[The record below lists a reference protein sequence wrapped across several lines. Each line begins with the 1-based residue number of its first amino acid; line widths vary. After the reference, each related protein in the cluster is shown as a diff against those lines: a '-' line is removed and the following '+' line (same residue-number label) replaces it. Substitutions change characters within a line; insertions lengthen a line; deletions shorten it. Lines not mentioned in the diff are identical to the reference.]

1 MSVRLRWCVSGH
13 VFAFAHFPSI
23 TKGSDSL
30 RIASIGATLIRYGA
44 VFLNWTKSRGA
55 EDRANYAT
63 DDRRRQGRAE
73 SGPSLISGKPKLKAD
88 AHARRRYLRPIP
100 ASLVAIAASFIAAP
114 ASAQLIS
121 IDATLLDIDARVTVN
136 AGRLTLIEGRLVDI
150 DANLS
155 AVIAAQ
161 VDADARISLL
171 DNALANTN
179 LRIDA
184 NVQAIADLDVRVGGV
199 EIDVAAAVER
209 NREQD
214 VVLAD
219 HENRIDANGRAI
231 AGLDGRVGRLEVD
244 VAAGIAKD
252 VEQDARLADHST
264 RIDNAQATAALAL
277 DHSTTLR
284 ADVEAGRVG
293 LVRQDAATG
302 TISVGAQTGGSVVS
316 LAGTDGDRRL
326 TGIADGVAS
335 NDAASV
341 GQAERLALATL
352 DAARGYTD
360 QSVAAMFDTSMA
372 ATRTLMAENNR
383 MLRAD
388 MNALA
393 ANGSA
398 LSGLPQSFLPGKG
411 MAGAAIGGHGG
422 EVAFALGVSKAT
434 ESDRPTVF
442 RAGAAMDTR
451 RGEVSY
457 NAGVGF
463 HF

>member
-1 MSVRLRWCVSGH
+1 MRRKSLCHHLLVS
-13 VFAFAHFPSI
+13 AFA
-23 TKGSDSL
+23 
-30 RIASIGATLIRYGA
+30 IG
-44 VFLNWTKSRGA
+44 V
-55 EDRANYAT
+55 
-63 DDRRRQGRAE
+63 
-73 SGPSLISGKPKLKAD
+73 
-88 AHARRRYLRPIP
+88 
-100 ASLVAIAASFIAAP
+100 SFVAAP

-150 DANLS
+150 DANVTAL
-155 AVIAAQ
+155 IAAQ
-161 VDADARISLL
+161 VDADARVSLL
-171 DNALANTN
+171 NDALARNEV
-179 LRIDA
+179 RIDA
-184 NVQAIADLDVRVGGV
+184 NVQ
-199 EIDVAAAVER
+199 
-209 NREQD
+209 
-214 VVLAD
+214 
-219 HENRIDANGRAI
+219 AI

-244 VAAGIAKD
+244 VASGIARD
-252 VEQDARLADHST
+252 TEQDVRLADHSS
-264 RIDNAQATAALAL
+264 RIDAAQAGVLLAL

-302 TISVGAQTGGSVVS
+302 AISIGAQTGGSIVS

-326 TGIADGVAS
+326 TGIADGVAA

-341 GQAERLALATL
+341 GQMARLAGATL
-352 DAARGYTD
+352 DAARTYTD
-360 QSVAAMFDTSMA
+360 QAVAAMFDTGMA

-398 LSGLPQSFLPGKG
+398 LSALPQSFLPGKG

-422 EVAFALGVSKAT
+422 ELAFALGLSKAT
-434 ESDRPTVF
+434 ESDRPAVF
-442 RAGAAMDTR
+442 RAGSAMDTR

-457 NAGVGF
+457 NASVGF

>member
-1 MSVRLRWCVSGH
+1 MPRH
-13 VFAFAHFPSI
+13 
-23 TKGSDSL
+23 
-30 RIASIGATLIRYGA
+30 
-44 VFLNWTKSRGA
+44 
-55 EDRANYAT
+55 
-63 DDRRRQGRAE
+63 
-73 SGPSLISGKPKLKAD
+73 
-88 AHARRRYLRPIP
+88 RYLHPIP
-100 ASLVAIAASFIAAP
+100 ASLIAIAASFVAAP

-121 IDATLLDIDARVTVN
+121 IDATLIDLDARVTIHT
-136 AGRLTLIEGRLVDI
+136 GRLTLIEGRLVDI

-161 VDADARISLL
+161 VDADARVSLL
-171 DNALANTN
+171 NNALANTN
-179 LRIDA
+179 VRIDA
-184 NVQAIADLDVRVGGV
+184 NVRAIADLDVRVGGV
-199 EIDVAAAVER
+199 EVDVAAAIER

-214 VVLAD
+214 LVLAD
-219 HENRIDANGRAI
+219 HDLRIDANGRAI
-231 AGLDGRVGRLEVD
+231 AGLDGRVGQLEVD
-244 VAAGIAKD
+244 IAAGVAKD
-252 VEQDARLADHST
+252 IVQDGRLADHST
-264 RIDNAQATAALAL
+264 RIDAAQATASLAL

-302 TISVGAQTGGSVVS
+302 AISVGAQTGGNVVS
-316 LAGTDGDRRL
+316 MAGTDGNRRL
-326 TGIADGVAS
+326 TGIAEGVAA

-341 GQAERLALATL
+341 GQVERLASATL
-352 DAARGYTD
+352 DAARSYTD
-360 QSVAAMFDTSMA
+360 QSVAAMFDNSMA
-372 ATRTLMAENNR
+372 ATQTMIGENNR
-383 MLRAD
+383 VLRAD

-398 LSGLPQSFLPGKG
+398 LSGLPQSFLPGRG

-457 NAGVGF
+457 NASVGF

>member
-1 MSVRLRWCVSGH
+1 MSR
-13 VFAFAHFPSI
+13 
-23 TKGSDSL
+23 KSL
-30 RIASIGATLIRYGA
+30 RYRMIASMIAIGAS
-44 VFLNWTKSRGA
+44 F
-55 EDRANYAT
+55 
-63 DDRRRQGRAE
+63 
-73 SGPSLISGKPKLKAD
+73 
-88 AHARRRYLRPIP
+88 
-100 ASLVAIAASFIAAP
+100 VALP

-136 AGRLTLIEGRLVDI
+136 AGRLTLIEGRLIDI

-155 AVIAAQ
+155 GLIAAQ
-161 VDADARISLL
+161 IDVDARVSLL
-171 DNALANTN
+171 NNALATTN
-179 LRIDA
+179 VRVDA
-184 NVQAIADLDVRVGGV
+184 NVQAITDLDVRVGGV
-199 EIDVAAAVER
+199 EIDVAAVIDR

-214 VVLAD
+214 LVLAD
-219 HENRIDANGRAI
+219 HGVRI
-231 AGLDGRVGRLEVD
+231 AGLDGRVGQLEVD

-252 VEQDARLADHST
+252 IEQDGRLSEHST
-264 RIDNAQATAALAL
+264 RIDVAQATASQAL

-284 ADVEAGRVG
+284 ADVDAGRVG

-302 TISVGAQTGGSVVS
+302 AISIGAQSGGTVVS

-326 TGIADGVAS
+326 TGISDGVAS

-341 GQAERLALATL
+341 GQVERLAVATL
-352 DAARGYTD
+352 DAARSYTD
-360 QSVAAMFDTSMA
+360 RSIATMFDNSMA
-372 ATRTLMAENNR
+372 ATQTLIGENNR
-383 MLRAD
+383 VLRAD

-398 LSGLPQSFLPGKG
+398 LSGLPQSFLPGRG

-422 EVAFALGVSKAT
+422 EVSFALGLSKAT

-457 NAGVGF
+457 NASVGF

>member
-1 MSVRLRWCVSGH
+1 MRRKPLTYH
-13 VFAFAHFPSI
+13 LI
-23 TKGSDSL
+23 TS
-30 RIASIGATLIRYGA
+30 
-44 VFLNWTKSRGA
+44 
-55 EDRANYAT
+55 
-63 DDRRRQGRAE
+63 
-73 SGPSLISGKPKLKAD
+73 
-88 AHARRRYLRPIP
+88 
-100 ASLVAIAASFIAAP
+100 AIAIGASFIAMP
-114 ASAQLIS
+114 ASAQLIL
-121 IDATLLDIDARVTVN
+121 IDATLLNIDARVTVN

-155 AVIAAQ
+155 GLIAAQ
-161 VDADARISLL
+161 VDVDARVSLL
-171 DNALANTN
+171 NNALANSN
-179 LRIDA
+179 VRIDA

-199 EIDVAAAVER
+199 EVDVATAIDR

-214 VVLAD
+214 LALAD
-219 HENRIDANGRAI
+219 HNVRIT
-231 AGLDGRVGRLEVD
+231 GLDGRVGQLEVD

-252 VEQDARLADHST
+252 IEQDGRLAEHST
-264 RIDNAQATAALAL
+264 RIDVAQATATEAL

-284 ADVEAGRVG
+284 ADVDAGRVG

-302 TISVGAQTGGSVVS
+302 AISIGAQAGGSAVS
-316 LAGTDGDRRL
+316 LAGTDGNRRL
-326 TGIADGVAS
+326 TGIADGVAA
-335 NDAASV
+335 NDAATV
-341 GQAERLALATL
+341 GQVERLAVATL
-352 DAARGYTD
+352 DAARSYTD

-372 ATRTLMAENNR
+372 ATRTMIGENNR
-383 MLRAD
+383 VLRAD

-398 LSGLPQSFLPGKG
+398 LSGLPQSFLPGRG

-422 EVAFALGVSKAT
+422 EVAFALGLSKAT

-457 NAGVGF
+457 NASVGF